1 MQIRIDARSSSGT
14 GAIHVIDRSKK
25 AKKQF
30 DDEKSK
36 EADHKR
42 LESLGKMKDTYN
54 QQKLAIKNALSGVDC
69 KKSNK
74 IVFDVPEVK
83 PSVDNGQNKQDVPTR
98 TIGKPLFMDD
108 NDEDEDYSNDFRVK
122 EQYQGEKGAQLL
134 KLQSRFK
141 NDKRFDMDSKFW
153 EETGGDDEFQQNEQV
168 VNEVEADE
176 DDERKWQ
183 YGILESVMGK
193 RIQSEAS
200 NEKKNP

>member
-1 MQIRIDARSSSGT
+1 MSLQIRIDARSSSGT

-30 DDEKSK
+30 DDAKSK

-54 QQKLAIKNALSGVDC
+54 QQKLAIKNALSGVDT

-74 IVFDVPEVK
+74 IVFDVPEA
-83 PSVDNGQNKQDVPTR
+83 KQLVETKLLTDVSRKIT
-98 TIGKPLFMDD
+98 KPLFNDD

-153 EETGGDDEFQQNEQV
+153 EETGEGDGFQQEQI
-168 VNEVEADE
+168 VNEEAVDE

-193 RIQSEAS
+193 RIQSDVAH
-200 NEKKNP
+200 EKKNP

>member
-14 GAIHVIDRSKK
+14 GAIHVIDRTKK
-25 AKKQF
+25 GKKQF

-36 EADHKR
+36 EADQKR

-54 QQKLAIKNALSGVDC
+54 QQKLAIKKALSGVDS

-74 IVFDVPEVK
+74 ILFDVPEAK
-83 PSVDNGQNKQDVPTR
+83 PVTKGQATKVEASAAKN
-98 TIGKPLFMDD
+98 GKPLFDD
-108 NDEDEDYSNDFRVK
+108 DEEEEDYSNDFRVK
-122 EQYQGEKGAQLL
+122 EQYQGEQGAQLL

-141 NDKRFDMDSKFW
+141 NDKRFDMDTKFW
-153 EETGGDDEFQQNEQV
+153 EEGGGEGGDFPPGAD
-168 VNEVEADE
+168 VNEEVADE

-193 RIQSEAS
+193 RIQSEAT